1 MPLSN
6 PRVLQSVSNL
16 PASLDRNN
24 VSALKAKLEKS
35 ETENENLLR
44 NLASITKAL
53 EDLKVVKEKVITT
66 KTTTAVA
73 PKTSVL
79 LFTTMATSGRVP
91 LRSLRFENIK
101 RKTKNNPDAP
111 KPAMSAY
118 RFFCRDVLSSDSGAD
133 VRSDELRRIWKE
145 CTNELALKYIEMSN
159 EDKKRFE
166 LENYAFMSRRT
177 ENVNC

>member
-66 KTTTAVA
+66 KTTMVATKTAA
-73 PKTSVL
+73 TAL
-79 LFTTMATSGRVP
+79 TTTATSDRAP

-133 VRSDELRRIWKE
+133 VRSDELRRMWKE